1 MENEKMNVQNKIEGK
16 IPTAQLPTKFM
27 LIVRIAAGAYV
38 AYAGYSVKDGLA
50 SVAGAEKVFLTAA
63 VIAFPIIGIL
73 LILHSIKSLM
83 AGKYVDGAMDAGAGQ
98 NVEEEIEE
106 TTKKRITFSEDDDI
120 ELEEEVP
127 EEVENI
133 EE

>member
-1 MENEKMNVQNKIEGK
+1 MNVQNQTEGK

-63 VIAFPIIGIL
+63 AIAFPVVGIL
-73 LILHSIKSLM
+73 LIIHSIRALM

-106 TTKKRITFSEDDDI
+106 TK
-120 ELEEEVP
+120 ELEQLMKESDR
-127 EEVENI
+127 I
-133 EE
+133 

>member
-1 MENEKMNVQNKIEGK
+1 MENEKMNVQNQTEGK

-50 SVAGAEKVFLTAA
+50 SVAGAEKIFLTAA

-73 LILHSIKSLM
+73 LILHSIRALM

-98 NVEEEIEE
+98 DAEEVEDVP
-106 TTKKRITFSEDDDI
+106 KKRITFSEDDDI

>member
-63 VIAFPIIGIL
+63 AIAFPIIGIL
-73 LILHSIKSLM
+73 LIIHSIRALM

-98 NVEEEIEE
+98 DAEEVEDAS
-106 TTKKRITFSEDDDI
+106 KKRITFSEDDDI

>member
-1 MENEKMNVQNKIEGK
+1 MENEKMNVQNQTEGK

-50 SVAGAEKVFLTAA
+50 SVAGAEKIFLTAA

-73 LILHSIKSLM
+73 LIIHSIRALM

-98 NVEEEIEE
+98 DAEEVEDAP
-106 TTKKRITFSEDDDI
+106 KKRITFSEDDDI

>member
-1 MENEKMNVQNKIEGK
+1 MENEKMNVQNQTGGK

-63 VIAFPIIGIL
+63 AIAFPIIGIL
-73 LILHSIKSLM
+73 LIIHSIRALM

-98 NVEEEIEE
+98 DAEEVEDAS
-106 TTKKRITFSEDDDI
+106 KKRITFSEDDDI

>member
-1 MENEKMNVQNKIEGK
+1 MENEKMNVQNQTEGK

-63 VIAFPIIGIL
+63 AIAFPIIGIL
-73 LILHSIKSLM
+73 LIIHSIRALM

-98 NVEEEIEE
+98 DAEEVEDAS
-106 TTKKRITFSEDDDI
+106 KKRITFSEDDDI

>member
-1 MENEKMNVQNKIEGK
+1 MENEKMNVQNQTEGK

-63 VIAFPIIGIL
+63 AIAFPVVGIL
-73 LILHSIKSLM
+73 LIIHSIRALM

-98 NVEEEIEE
+98 DVEEVEDAS
-106 TTKKRITFSEDDDI
+106 KKRITFSDDDDI
-120 ELEEEVP
+120 ELAEEVP
-127 EEVENI
+127 EEAENI

>member
-1 MENEKMNVQNKIEGK
+1 MENEKMNVQSQTEGK

-27 LIVRIAAGAYV
+27 LFVRIAAGAYV

-63 VIAFPIIGIL
+63 VVAFPIIGIL
-73 LILHSIKSLM
+73 LIIHSIRALM

-98 NVEEEIEE
+98 DVEEMEE
-106 TTKKRITFSEDDDI
+106 APKKRITFSDDDDI
-120 ELEEEVP
+120 EMEAEASEEVKS
-127 EEVENI
+127 I

>member
-63 VIAFPIIGIL
+63 AIAFPVVGIL
-73 LILHSIKSLM
+73 LIIHSIRALM

-98 NVEEEIEE
+98 NVEEVEDAS
-106 TTKKRITFSEDDDI
+106 KKRITFSDDDEI
-120 ELEEEVP
+120 ELAEEVP